1 MSRKRI
7 IWKSWNAQE
16 EEYVYNLEAEL
27 KELENELLGE
37 AGIGDS
43 GGSPMIPIFDKSS
56 FGLLHTP
63 VGMYPMESMFKP
75 SNRWDCWIATTNFDI
90 TKSVRNKLKRCEGV
104 EALRILGRYT
114 FFIGIPITFDFK
126 NVRKDI
132 EKTICDYTPQEV
144 LNEDIQVTVDLVK
157 QQIASKK
164 YWSIFVSPS
173 GNVDYIVS
181 NDLDKKYLDGL
192 NELLEL
198 KKLLGGII
206 LRGDDG

>member
-7 IWKSWNAQE
+7 VWKSWNAQE
-16 EEYVYNLEAEL
+16 DEYLGNLEEEL

-37 AGIGDS
+37 AGIGDAA
-43 GGSPMIPIFDKSS
+43 GAPMIFDKGS
-56 FGLLHTP
+56 FGLIHTP
-63 VGMYPMESMFKP
+63 VGVYPMESMFKP
-75 SNRWDCWIATTNFDI
+75 SSRWDCWVGTTNFDI
-90 TKSVRNKLKRCEGV
+90 TKSIKNTLKLMEGI

-126 NVRKDI
+126 NVRINI
-132 EKTICDYTPQEV
+132 EKTICDYTEQEI
-144 LNEDIQVTVDLVK
+144 LDDELQITVDLVK
-157 QQIASKK
+157 KQITSKK
-164 YWSIFVSPS
+164 YWSIFVSPN